1 MQDENVR
8 DATLR
13 ILQNIQSQLGELRAQ
28 VDRLESNMAVQF
40 DEVRTELTG
49 EIQGVRTELKG
60 EIQSVRTELKG
71 EIQSVRTELKGEMQ
85 SLRDEMRVGF
95 KASFKQNDRRF
106 LDHEG
111 RLRALERRR

>member
-40 DEVRTELTG
+40 DEVRTELKG

-71 EIQSVRTELKGEMQ
+71 EIQ